1 MESFPKPL
9 IETFKDSHWRKLLLW
24 TVLLTLFW
32 SFLWFWQWQS
42 GLQDFIW
49 LRLGVALFIFIVPG
63 LSIYG
68 LLTDRRGRWTDH
80 LTFGFVI
87 SHLIIASAG
96 TLGRLVHVS
105 FGLIKDLM
113 MLMGLVLLL
122 LYLLPIASR
131 GISIQINRTSLGRI
145 ASAWPLILISALVS
159 LIVIQRV
166 LSSDDL
172 TYLAYITNWQHS
184 THLDFN
190 DLIFGAAQPV
200 QPRFWLMSVPFAQAF
215 LAEISGLPGIFILG
229 GYYEPFLVFL
239 SVLCWYGLARTL
251 NLSHQAASV
260 SVILQILFLLL
271 LSQYLHPGAPFFN
284 QLSVDKATAT
294 FILAPVFIQSEIWLL
309 RKPTKNNIIL
319 CLSTGLSL
327 TFMHPIALAYSVFIG
342 GLIVILNTNR
352 SNFRT
357 GLIAVSILLVI
368 LIPQAALRFVDT
380 EVEGDIIYSAEG
392 IRSQQGFNNMI
403 SLWGDTPFY
412 GFNPAILATTIP
424 YESRIPFP
432 EPILKWGWLFIPVC
446 AMTFSIRQL
455 RQNNI
460 AQYIFSSFLLCTL
473 AFLPLT
479 GWILGYFLSP
489 WMLERATWLFPYG
502 LSAVFFLLTIR
513 DKTVVGR
520 HLNNLML
527 ELERKTTVSG
537 WPLITITVFSSALI
551 LLFMREQ
558 GLPDF
563 ALFESKFQRYRDL
576 ARVGQFLDQQIPVQ
590 AVVIGSDDLNDLIP
604 GISWKAKITTFRT
617 SSPSNMPF
625 YSLGI
630 INERI
635 LDKQMILSRSVAPEV
650 RLNLLKKY
658 NIRFLLLR
666 RSDYDLF
673 KNLVST
679 YPSWFEIAE
688 IGRYIILK
696 LR

>member
-1 MESFPKPL
+1 M
-9 IETFKDSHWRKLLLW
+9 W
-24 TVLLTLFW
+24 TVLLTLVW
-32 SFLWFWQWQS
+32 SFLWFWPWQP

-49 LRLGVALFIFIVPG
+49 LRLGVALLIFIVPG

-68 LLTDRRGRWTDH
+68 LLTNRQGRWTDH

-87 SHLIIASAG
+87 SHLILAAAG
-96 TLGRLVHVS
+96 TIGRLVHVS

-113 MLMGLVLLL
+113 MLVGLILLL
-122 LYLLPIASR
+122 IYVLPIISK
-131 GISIQINRTSLGRI
+131 GISFQIHRIHLGHI
-145 ASAWPLILISALVS
+145 SSAWPLVLISVLVS

-184 THLDFN
+184 THLDFK
-190 DLIFGAAQPV
+190 DLVFGADRLV

-215 LAEISGLPGIFILG
+215 LADISGLPGIFVLG

-239 SVLCWYGLARTL
+239 SILCWYGLARTL
-251 NLSHQAASV
+251 HLSHQAASI
-260 SVILQILFLLL
+260 SIILQVLFLLL

-294 FILAPVFIQSEIWLL
+294 FILAPAFIQSVIWLL

-319 CLSTGLSL
+319 CLFTGLSL

-342 GLIVILNTNR
+342 GLIIIFNIDR
-352 SNFRT
+352 SKFRT
-357 GLIAVSILLVI
+357 GLIAVSILLAI
-368 LIPQAALRFVDT
+368 LIPQVALRFVDT
-380 EVEGDIIYSAEG
+380 EAEGDIVYDVEG
-392 IRSQQGFNNMI
+392 IRSQQGFDNMI
-403 SLWGDTPFY
+403 SLWDNTPFY
-412 GFNPAILATTIP
+412 GFNPTILAMTIP
-424 YESRIPFP
+424 YESRIPFSG
-432 EPILKWGWLFIPVC
+432 PILRWGWLFIPVC
-446 AMTFSIRQL
+446 AMIFSIQKL
-455 RQNNI
+455 RQNNL

-513 DKTVVGR
+513 DKTALGR
-520 HLNNLML
+520 YMNTLML
-527 ELERKTTVSG
+527 KLERKTTLSG

-563 ALFESKFQRYRDL
+563 ALFESKSQRYQDL
-576 ARVGQFLDQQIPVQ
+576 AGAGQFLDHQIPVQ
-590 AVVIGSDDLNDLIP
+590 AVVIGSDDLNDLIS
-604 GISWKAKITTFRT
+604 GISWKAKIMTFRT

-625 YSLGI
+625 YSLDM

-635 LDKQMILSRSVAPEV
+635 SDKQMILSREVAPDG
-650 RLNLLKKY
+650 RLDLLKKY
-658 NIRFLLLR
+658 NVRFLLLR

-679 YPSWFEIAE
+679 YPSLFEITE
-688 IGRYIILK
+688 IGRYMILK